1 VKIFS
6 VHLDVLIM
14 SQTQIHHSKPDVY
27 EATTRVSLVSSW
39 IPSLFLG
46 KYAPIEVSD
55 ASGMNLMDITTCK
68 WNDTLLEACGG
79 PTLRSKLGPE
89 PALGGTNLG
98 PVSPYWVTRWGFSP
112 ECIVAP
118 FTGDNPATVVA
129 LSKPGDAILSL
140 GTSTTFLLSIPS
152 VKGAAPHAT
161 TSSHLLSHP
170 AVPGATIAM
179 LCYKNGAL
187 AREEVRDLYSE
198 KSWDKYNE
206 HVETTPPGNH
216 GWIGLYYPLTEI
228 IPPNVKGTYIFK
240 VTPGQS
246 PERQES
252 IEAPAQPARA
262 ILEAQLLSIHARINA
277 IMPAHAP
284 ALRRLVLSGGGSAND
299 TIRQLAADVLGMPAF
314 VAAGGKQG
322 AGAGGAVLARF
333 AWWKIQHSEG
343 TFEEMIS
350 TDEERMHKVAEPRP
364 EVTKIYEGLVDDY
377 NKCEEIVIK
386 EHSA

>member
-1 VKIFS
+1 MNVFKF
-6 VHLDVLIM
+6 DGFKLIQ
-14 SQTQIHHSKPDVY
+14 SHAQIHHSKPDMY
-27 EATTRVSLVSSW
+27 EVTAHISLVSSW

-79 PTLRSKLGPE
+79 PTLRNKLGPE
-89 PALGGTNLG
+89 PTLGGTNLG

-140 GTSTTFLLSIPS
+140 GTSTTFLLSIPP
-152 VKGAAPHAT
+152 VEGAAPHAT

-187 AREEVRDLYSE
+187 AREEVRDQYAE

-206 HVETTPPGNH
+206 HVEATPPGNH
-216 GWIGLYYPLTEI
+216 GWMGLYYPLTEI

-240 VTPGQS
+240 VTPGHS
-246 PERQES
+246 PERRES

-333 AWWKIQHSEG
+333 AWWKIQHPEG
-343 TFEEMIS
+343 TFEEMINA
-350 TDEERMHKVAEPRP
+350 DEERMHKVAEPRP
-364 EVTKIYEGLVDDY
+364 EVTKIYEGLVEEY